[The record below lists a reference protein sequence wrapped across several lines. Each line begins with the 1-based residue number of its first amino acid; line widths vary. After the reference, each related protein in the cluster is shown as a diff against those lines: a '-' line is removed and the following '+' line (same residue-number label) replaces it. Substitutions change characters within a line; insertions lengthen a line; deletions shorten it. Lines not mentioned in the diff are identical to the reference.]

1 MAEPEIRFITFGI
14 SPYCE
19 KARWALDWHRI
30 PYREIGWPPGLHQ
43 ILAKRCGAK
52 SSALPILLEG
62 DTVIQGSSA
71 IIDWAER
78 HAEDRGRMLAP
89 RNGADEAQ
97 EIERRS
103 NEIIAV
109 HVRRLAFAEMLPNY
123 AHFVKP
129 GMFERASGW
138 HRLAGHMMWPVAVR
152 VMMRNYDLGPGAAAE
167 SRSTIDVELDWLDA
181 KLADGRPYLAGER
194 FSRADLAVASA
205 LAAFAQPKEMPTFYS
220 MRAPERLAADVH
232 RWGERPTMRWVR
244 EQYRMHRL
252 SA

>member
-1 MAEPEIRFITFGI
+1 M
-14 SPYCE
+14 
-19 KARWALDWHRI
+19 
-30 PYREIGWPPGLHQ
+30 
-43 ILAKRCGAK
+43 
-52 SSALPILLEG
+52 
-62 DTVIQGSSA
+62 
-71 IIDWAER
+71 
-78 HAEDRGRMLAP
+78 
-89 RNGADEAQ
+89 
-97 EIERRS
+97 
-103 NEIIAV
+103 

-138 HRLAGHMMWPVAVR
+138 HRLVGLMMWPVAVR

-181 KLADGRPYLAGER
+181 KLADGRPYLTGER